1 MAGSLLVV
9 LGLIVCL
16 FYVLKKIRFGP
27 TAAAG
32 LARMRLLSTLSL
44 APKRTVALVEVRDQ
58 WLVVGVG
65 TNAVTLLTSMPRPED
80 TDRPDTARSDRKTSF
95 RSLLRSA
102 SHEPPTEER

>member
-1 MAGSLLVV
+1 MV

-32 LARMRLLSTLSL
+32 LSRMRLLSTLSL

-65 TNAVTLLTSMPRPED
+65 TDAVTLLTAMPRPED
-80 TDRPDTARSDRKTSF
+80 TEQPETAPSDRKPSF
-95 RSLLRSA
+95 RSLLRSVTNKP
-102 SHEPPTEER
+102 SPEEG